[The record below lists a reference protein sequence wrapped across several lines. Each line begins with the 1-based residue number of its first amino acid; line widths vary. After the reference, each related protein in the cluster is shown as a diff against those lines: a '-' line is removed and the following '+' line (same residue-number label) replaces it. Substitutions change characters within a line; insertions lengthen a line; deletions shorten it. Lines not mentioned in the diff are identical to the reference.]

1 MPQQKQY
8 EVWDIALSPS
18 STMPKRQHRPRLQRH
33 YERQHMRLNKLSV
46 ARYNTAG
53 VHVLPPHLKT
63 GIACSAGV
71 VLRTSAAGQEVYS
84 TVARA
89 EAIAAHAG
97 SIAMATAAG
106 SKAHATIKGS
116 KSFALADKAMA
127 YAMVK
132 GSTAYAT
139 FEGARAS
146 SPNQTGTIVIDPI
159 QSVFPRHTRVLD
171 IRPS

>member
-1 MPQQKQY
+1 
-8 EVWDIALSPS
+8 
-18 STMPKRQHRPRLQRH
+18 
-33 YERQHMRLNKLSV
+33 MRLNKLGV

-53 VHVLPPHLKT
+53 KHTLPAHIKT

-71 VLRTSAAGQEVYS
+71 TLRTSAAGQEVYA
-84 TVARA
+84 TVHRSV
-89 EAIAAHAG
+89 AIAAHAD

-106 SKAHATIKGS
+106 SKAHAVISGS
-116 KSFALADKAMA
+116 KSFALANKAMC
-127 YAMVK
+127 YATVK
-132 GSTAYAT
+132 GSIAYAT
-139 FEGARAS
+139 FDGARAS

>member
-1 MPQQKQY
+1 
-8 EVWDIALSPS
+8 
-18 STMPKRQHRPRLQRH
+18 
-33 YERQHMRLNKLSV
+33 MRLNKLGV

-53 VHVLPPHLKT
+53 TYVLPPHIKT
-63 GIACSAGV
+63 GIACAEGV
-71 VLRTSAAGQEVYS
+71 ALHTSAAGQEVYA
-84 TVARA
+84 TVHRSVAFA
-89 EAIAAHAG
+89 TAAH
-97 SIAMATAAG
+97 SIAMATAKGA
-106 SKAHATIKGS
+106 KAIAETKTT
-116 KSFALADKAMA
+116 KAFALADRAMA

-146 SPNQTGTIVIDPI
+146 SPNQTGTIMIDPI